1 MPHDNSQDPN
11 EPNAS
16 NAPQDTAAPREQLL
30 KKLNCLIAVLEAAI
44 AKVRKNQQEGTTD
57 PDRLERIR
65 VNLENTLTICQRARI
80 TLERRGSLPDN
91 LPPEVREAVGMP
103 APAAAER
110 PRKAARRR
118 ADQRMSYRDY
128 VELSSF
134 EEYRKFRDLPA
145 ISAGDI
151 ETCDIDK
158 LAAELG
164 VPDSK

>member
-1 MPHDNSQDPN
+1 MPHDNAEEQNGTNPS
-11 EPNAS
+11 EV
-16 NAPQDTAAPREQLL
+16 PQDTAAPREQLL

-44 AKVRKNQQEGTTD
+44 SKVRKNQQEGTTD

-103 APAAAER
+103 TTSAAER
-110 PRKAARRR
+110 QRKPARRR
-118 ADQRMSYRDY
+118 ADNRMSYRDY

-151 ETCDIDK
+151 ETCDLDK
-158 LAAELG
+158 LAAKLG
-164 VPDSK
+164 IADSK

>member
-1 MPHDNSQDPN
+1 MPQDHPQDPSDS
-11 EPNAS
+11 NAS
-16 NAPQDTAAPREQLL
+16 NVPQDTAAPREQLL

-80 TLERRGSLPDN
+80 TLERRGALPEN

-103 APAAAER
+103 APGTEER
-110 PRKAARRR
+110 ARKPSRRR

-145 ISAGDI
+145 ISATDI
-151 ETCDIDK
+151 ESCDLDK
-158 LAAELG
+158 LSTELG
-164 VPDSK
+164 LGDSK

>member
-1 MPHDNSQDPN
+1 
-11 EPNAS
+11 
-16 NAPQDTAAPREQLL
+16 
-30 KKLNCLIAVLEAAI
+30 
-44 AKVRKNQQEGTTD
+44 
-57 PDRLERIR
+57 
-65 VNLENTLTICQRARI
+65 
-80 TLERRGSLPDN
+80 
-91 LPPEVREAVGMP
+91 VREAVGMP

-110 PRKAARRR
+110 TRKAARRR